1 MNNITLR
8 NLMKDLKGNISYDKP
23 YTIDYH
29 EHKYEFKI
37 TSGLGYDL
45 MEIKIAYKGN
55 TYNTGLS
62 IQPSVKEMSNELLAY
77 EVEEILHLMTQS
89 IENDIIGC
97 LCSYT
102 YYLDPRNLE
111 FDKQMQEK
119 YKEKQI
125 QYGLRNATKEQL
137 EQALKEI
144 NNE

>member
-8 NLMKDLKGNISYDKP
+8 NLMKDLKENISYDKP
-23 YTIDYH
+23 YIIDYNG
-29 EHKYEFKI
+29 HKYEFKI
-37 TSGLGYDL
+37 ANGLGYDL
-45 MEIKIAYKGN
+45 MKIKVAYKDN
-55 TYNTGLS
+55 TYNTSLA
-62 IQPSVKEMSNELLAY
+62 IQPNVKEMPNELLAY
-77 EVEEILHLMTQS
+77 EVEEALHLMIKS

-111 FDKQMQEK
+111 YDKQMQER

-137 EQALKEI
+137 EQALKEL

>member
-1 MNNITLR
+1 VNNITLR
-8 NLMKDLKGNISYDKP
+8 NLMKDLKENISYDKP
-23 YTIDYH
+23 YIIEYH
-29 EHKYEFKI
+29 EHKYVFNIK
-37 TSGLGYDL
+37 SGLGYDL
-45 MEIKIAYKGN
+45 MEIKITYKDNAYI
-55 TYNTGLS
+55 TSLV
-62 IQPSVKEMSNELLAY
+62 IQPNIKEMSNELLAY
-77 EVEEILHLMTQS
+77 EVEETLHLMVES

-111 FDKQMQEK
+111 YDKQMQEK